1 MLGFLS
7 FLAWLVLQLLCMC
20 WAGEAAKQKGFKPFG
35 WVLGGLIFGPFALL
49 ALCAMPDLKSQKFL
63 KLMAEAQGIDVGAL
77 PPTN

>member
-1 MLGFLS
+1 MVGFFG

-20 WAGEAAKQKGFKPFG
+20 WAGEAAKQKGFKTFG

-49 ALCAMPDLKSQKFL
+49 ALCAMPDLKSQRFL

-77 PPTN
+77 PSKN